1 MKLLLSLFLSLLI
14 SSANAG
20 FSEALDA
27 LKTGDFKTAIFN
39 LEKEIDKT
47 EDDTFT
53 PMLYAVLANS
63 YYKRQ
68 MI

>member
-39 LEKEIDKT
+39 LEKEID
-47 EDDTFT
+47 
-53 PMLYAVLANS
+53 
-63 YYKRQ
+63 
-68 MI
+68 